1 MPMRRFHAGLN
12 RIEQTGSTS
21 DKHFVINDLVEHLD
35 RRRRFD
41 PGLRAQLVELCE
53 KDISLYRLFLA
64 EFHQDYGGKRISFA
78 EALQK
83 QNYLCP
89 RLPSFDAL
97 CGLYE
102 EERNTKE
109 LRRLKKIGSEIRYG
123 DYEIDDLLEETNTSE
138 IAQAKESASSFPTE
152 IIEVQRSGQKGKLS
166 FRDSSGKA
174 CGTEEAALDYFHVQ
188 GFKTLRGE

>member
-1 MPMRRFHAGLN
+1 MVVGDELRLECPDISSRCDDEVRSLFSSWQADDEAKRRFQAGLS
-12 RIEQTGSTS
+12 RIEQMGSAS
-21 DKHFVINDLVEHLD
+21 DKHFVINDVVEYLD

-53 KDISLYRLFLA
+53 KDISLYKRFLA
-64 EFHQDYGGKRISFA
+64 EFHQDYGAKRISFA

-138 IAQAKESASSFPTE
+138 IAQA
-152 IIEVQRSGQKGKLS
+152 
-166 FRDSSGKA
+166 
-174 CGTEEAALDYFHVQ
+174 
-188 GFKTLRGE
+188 